1 MLLLEF
7 LRSDGNLTTN
17 KRLARAIGKDEAD
30 LYQEL
35 ISRYIYFRD
44 RKRLTDDGYF
54 FNCVEDLEYAT
65 VLSEKQQRKCLKRL
79 KELNLVWQV
88 NRGLPQKR
96 YFKINLSEN
105 NLRKVIE
112 THDNSQLS
120 QKGRTWLAKR
130 AEIET
135 AKGQCNN
142 TKINNTKEI
151 ILKNINVFSSE
162 EGEGNISFFTS
173 LFSYYID
180 KHYKITG
187 YYHPLIHIDKVK
199 DIMDIIKNYAVNNS
213 ITNSQEWFKIIDR
226 YFDSPMDCDFNMV
239 HFANKEVIHNK
250 AHNLNMVDYV
260 YDEDLY

>member
-7 LRSDGNLTTN
+7 LRADGNLTTN
-17 KRLARAIGKDEAD
+17 KKLARAIGLQEAT

-44 RKRLTDDGYF
+44 KNRLTDDGYF

-65 VLSEKQQRKCLKRL
+65 TLSDKQQRKCINKLKD
-79 KELNLVWQV
+79 LNLIFYRVKGIPA
-88 NRGLPQKR
+88 RR
-96 YFKINLSEN
+96 YFKINLNEN
-105 NLRKVIE
+105 VIKNVIE
-112 THDNSQLS
+112 SYCNSQLS
-120 QKGRTWLAKR
+120 QKGRTWI
-130 AEIET
+130 AERENLEVS
-135 AKGQCNN
+135 KGQCNN

-151 ILKNINVFSSE
+151 ILKNINVFTSE
-162 EGEGNISFFTS
+162 EGEGNIDFFTS

-199 DIMDIIKNYAVNNS
+199 DIMDIIKNYAVNNC
-213 ITNSQEWFKIIDR
+213 ITNIQEWYKIIDR